1 MDRFRLI
8 SPVIEDRVA
17 FEEFAEVM
25 SERSVEI
32 EQTIAKLR
40 RTPKDRE
47 LAACLFRAVHN
58 IKGDAGFCKMSFMVD
73 AAQPI
78 ETILDRFRSGE
89 LALSDLLAETILLA
103 IDRLEQAVDGLLAGK
118 NIAHLKLLPL
128 VEGLEKVC
136 IATPGEIDE
145 LCGKVIEDVTGF
157 PPVISDGFEKV
168 DRLKEGA
175 STRETLSSESQS
187 GDLAFFHSLA
197 LQYEGRSP
205 LFKGRTARVLRLAL
219 DTNIAN
225 SSPID
230 PVQLE
235 AAVYMHDMG
244 MMFVPE
250 SVWLKVERFTPE
262 DKETLMAHPAYAAG
276 LLERM
281 PGWAGA
287 ARMVAEHHEMVD
299 GKGYPK
305 GLSDKEICDGAK
317 VLSIVDAFEAVT
329 LKHINRGETR
339 SVVRAIAEVN
349 ASTQQQFAP
358 EWIGPFNEVI
368 RKSASIMQTTGH

>member
-1 MDRFRLI
+1 MDKFGLL
-8 SPVIEDRVA
+8 SPVVEDRVA

-25 SERSVEI
+25 SERTVEI

-40 RTPKDRE
+40 RTPKDQE

-89 LALSDLLAETILLA
+89 LAFSDLLAETILLA
-103 IDRLEQAVDGLLAGK
+103 MDRLEQAVDGLLAGK
-118 NIAHLKLLPL
+118 SVTHLKLLPL

-136 IATPGEIDE
+136 AATPAKIDE

-157 PPVISDGFEKV
+157 PPVISDG

-175 STRETLSSESQS
+175 SARVTLSSDSQS

-225 SSPID
+225 GSPID
-230 PVQLE
+230 PIQLE

-276 LLERM
+276 LLERI
-281 PGWAGA
+281 PGWVGA

-299 GKGYPK
+299 GKGYPN

-349 ASTQQQFAP
+349 ASTQQFSP
-358 EWIGPFNEVI
+358 DWIGPFNEVI
-368 RKSASIMQTTGH
+368 RKSVQAVSH

>member
-1 MDRFRLI
+1 MDKFRLI
-8 SPVIEDRVA
+8 SPVIEDRPL

-25 SERSVEI
+25 TDRSAEI

-40 RTPKDRE
+40 RTPDDKE
-47 LAACLFRAVHN
+47 LAASLFRAVHN

-78 ETILDRFRSGE
+78 ETILDRFRNGE
-89 LALSDLLAETILLA
+89 LAFTNLLAEAILLA
-103 IDRLEQAVDGLLAGK
+103 MDRLEQAVDGLLAGK
-118 NIAHLKLLPL
+118 NITHLKLLTL
-128 VEGLEKVC
+128 VEDLEKVC
-136 IATPGEIDE
+136 KAAPDQIDF
-145 LCGKVIEDVTGF
+145 LCGQLIEQVTGF
-157 PPVISDGFEKV
+157 PPVISEATGKPS
-168 DRLKEGA
+168 KSQA
-175 STRETLSSESQS
+175 YATRANDVELPCDAKSS
-187 GDLAFFHSLA
+187 DLAFFHSLA

-219 DTNIAN
+219 ETNAAKGSVVN
-225 SSPID
+225 TM
-230 PVQLE
+230 QLE
-235 AAVYMHDMG
+235 AAVYMHDLG

-262 DKETLMAHPAYAAG
+262 DKATLQAHPAYGAG

-281 PGWAGA
+281 PGWSEA

-305 GLSDKEICDGAK
+305 GLIGDQICDGAK
-317 VLSIVDAFEAVT
+317 ILSIVDAFEAVM
-329 LKHINRGETR
+329 LKHNHRGETR
-339 SVVRAIAEVN
+339 SVVRAVAEVN
-349 ASTQQQFAP
+349 ASTQQFAP

-368 RKSASIMQTTGH
+368 RKSVQAVG

>member
-1 MDRFRLI
+1 VAVDKFRLI
-8 SPVIEDRVA
+8 SPVIEDRPA

-25 SERSVEI
+25 GDRSAEI

-40 RTPKDRE
+40 RTPNDRE
-47 LAACLFRAVHN
+47 LAASLFRSVHN

-78 ETILDRFRSGE
+78 ETILDRFRGGE
-89 LALSDLLAETILLA
+89 LAFSELLAETILLA
-103 IDRLEQAVDGLLAGK
+103 MDRLEQAVEGLLAGK
-118 NIAHLKLLPL
+118 NITHLKLLPL
-128 VEGLEKVC
+128 VEGLERVC
-136 IATPGEIDE
+136 TSAPNKINE

-157 PPVISDGFEKV
+157 PPVMSHDSEKEQ
-168 DRLKEGA
+168 RLKEDA
-175 STRETLSSESQS
+175 FIREIQSSESQS
-187 GDLAFFHSLA
+187 DDLAFFHSLA

-205 LFKGRTARVLRLAL
+205 LFKGRTARILRLAL
-219 DTNIAN
+219 DTNLAN
-225 SSPID
+225 GSPID

-250 SVWLKVERFTPE
+250 SVWLKVEKFTPE
-262 DKETLMAHPAYAAG
+262 DKETLMAHPALAAG

-305 GLSDKEICDGAK
+305 GLLDKDICDGAK
-317 VLSIVDAFEAVT
+317 ILSIVDAFEAVT
-329 LKHINRGETR
+329 LKHTNRGETR

-349 ASTQQQFAP
+349 ASTQQFSP
-358 EWIGPFNEVI
+358 DWIGPFNEVI
-368 RKSASIMQTTGH
+368 RKTVQVAGH